1 MTLLEVDG
9 LSARLGGRTVLDAV
23 SFALR
28 EGECVG
34 LIGPNGAG
42 KSTLLRAALGLIR
55 AEGARRLGGDALE
68 ALAPAER
75 ARRAAFLPQEREIGW
90 PVSVAALVAL
100 GRAPHRP
107 AFAPE
112 SAADRAAVSAAMA
125 RMDVAR
131 FADRPATELSG
142 GERARALIARA
153 LAQEAPLLLADEPA
167 AGLDPAHQIALMET
181 FAALAAEGRAVL
193 ASLHDLGLAAQWCG
207 RLILLDRGR
216 VVADGPPQAV
226 LTPER
231 LAAVYGVRAHL
242 DWSGDGPIVQ
252 PVARL
257 RPELAG
263 KLAGKLAGGD
273 AA

>member
-1 MTLLEVDG
+1 MTLLEIDG
-9 LSARLGGRTVLDAV
+9 LSARLGGRRVLDGV
-23 SFALR
+23 SLGVAA
-28 EGECVG
+28 GECVG

-42 KSTLLRAALGLIR
+42 KSTLLRAALGLIP
-55 AEGARRLGGDALE
+55 AGGTRRLGGAPLA

-112 SAADRAAVSAAMA
+112 SAADRAAVAAAMA
-125 RMDVAR
+125 RMDVGR
-131 FADRPATELSG
+131 FADRPATALSG

-193 ASLHDLGLAAQWCG
+193 ASLHDLALAARWCG
-207 RLILLDRGR
+207 RIVLLDRGR
-216 VVADGPPQAV
+216 VVADGPPRAV

-242 DWSGDGPIVQ
+242 DWSGETPVVQ
-252 PVARL
+252 PVARIG
-257 RPELAG
+257 AG
-263 KLAGKLAGGD
+263 PRAFD

>member
-1 MTLLEVDG
+1 MRLLALDG
-9 LSARLGGRTVLDAV
+9 LGARLGGRRVISDI
-23 SFALR
+23 SFSVA

-42 KSTLLRAALGLIR
+42 KSTLLRAALGLIP
-55 AEGARRLGGDALE
+55 AEGARLLGGDPLE
-68 ALAPAER
+68 ALAPPER

-90 PVSVAALVAL
+90 PVSVARLVAL

-107 AFAPE
+107 ALARE
-112 SAADRAAVSAAMA
+112 TAGDRAAIAAAMT

-131 FADRPATELSG
+131 FAERPATELSG

-153 LAQEAPLLLADEPA
+153 LAQGAPLLLADEPA
-167 AGLDPAHQIALMET
+167 AGLDPSHQIALMET
-181 FAALAAEGRAVL
+181 FSALASEGRAVL
-193 ASLHDLGLAAQWCG
+193 ASLHDLGLAARWCD

-216 VVADGPPQAV
+216 LVADGPPRDV

-231 LAAVYGVRAHL
+231 LGAVYGVRAHL
-242 DWSGDGPIVQ
+242 DWGADGPIVQ

-257 RPELAG
+257 
-263 KLAGKLAGGD
+263 
-273 AA
+273 AAERV